1 MTIIS
6 QNDNSGELKKL
17 KLETNFNTLQYS
29 SISIGECF
37 SYKNKLYIKVSI
49 QNYETGIETAVC
61 LESGWND
68 EKFFADT
75 QVFPVDAVVLT
86 D

>member
-6 QNDNSGELKKL
+6 QKDNPEELKKL
-17 KLETNFNTLQYS
+17 KLETNFNTVQYS

-37 SYKNKLYIKVSI
+37 SYKRKLYIKVSI
-49 QNYETGIETAVC
+49 QDYETGIEASVC
-61 LESGWND
+61 LEDGWND
-68 EKFFADT
+68 EQFFADT
-75 QVFPVDAVVLT
+75 EVFPVDTIVLT

>member
-6 QNDNSGELKKL
+6 QNDNSEELKKL
-17 KLETNFNTLQYS
+17 KLETNFNALQYGN
-29 SISIGECF
+29 IPIGTCF
-37 SYKNKLYIKVSI
+37 SYKKELYIKTGI
-49 QNYETGIETAVC
+49 EDYETGMETAVC
-61 LESGWND
+61 LEDGWND

-75 QVFPVDAVVLT
+75 KVFPTDVIILT